1 MGLKENMDVKL
12 YEHMKPYT
20 NNNYNDNKNN
30 NDDDVDVNVNKK
42 NANDEIMF
50 KHVWNDGLP
59 R

>member
-12 YEHMKPYT
+12 YEYMKSCT
-20 NNNYNDNKNN
+20 NKDCNNNEHNT
-30 NDDDVDVNVNKK
+30 DDDVDVNVDNE

-50 KHVWNDGLP
+50 KHIWNDGLP

>member
-1 MGLKENMDVKL
+1 MDVKL

-30 NDDDVDVNVNKK
+30 NDDDVDVNVDNE

-50 KHVWNDGLP
+50 KHIWNDGLP